1 MKSSRR
7 GPGRWMLAMLA
18 STVLVITALA
28 ALAVLV
34 RPEAKPAEHRLS
46 RLEQEASARFTGS
59 EPYVT
64 LPDGRRVPPANP
76 AHALQMKVNAFQGIL
91 AKEAEQRDPTF
102 HLKAEAELERRRP
115 MRVAIEW
122 TDVTGN
128 RAMDFNLED
137 SSTCALG
144 GRTELTVMVEDVG
157 HYPCL
162 ARGGVFWEAGTKLAV
177 HLTPV
182 SKDDPLWAEL
192 LYSTKKA
199 MATEAH
205 MDDLETPKGP

>member
-1 MKSSRR
+1 MI
-7 GPGRWMLAMLA
+7 A
-18 STVLVITALA
+18 SAVLVTTALA

-34 RPEAKPAEHRLS
+34 RPEAKPAEHKLS
-46 RLEQEASARFTGS
+46 RLEQEASARFAGS

-64 LPDGRRVPPANP
+64 LPDGRRVPPANA

-91 AKEAEQRDPTF
+91 AKESEQADPTF
-102 HLKAEAELERRRP
+102 HLKAEAELARRRP
-115 MRVAIEW
+115 MRAAIEW
-122 TDVTGN
+122 TDVTGT
-128 RAMDFNLED
+128 REMDFNIED
-137 SSTCALG
+137 SSTCALE
-144 GRTELTVMVEDVG
+144 GRTELTVVVEEVG

-162 ARGGVFWEAGTKLAV
+162 TQGGSFWEAGTKLNV

-182 SKDDPLWAEL
+182 SEDDPLWAEL

-205 MDDLETPKGP
+205 MGDLETPKGP